1 MNPQLNPTYPDPYPA
16 PGAPVTGGARSP
28 LGAAAAPAAG
38 AEGGATVPPDT
49 SATNWLA
56 SLAGSRVSSRIS
68 RVRSGAAARWLGLGL
83 GLGLRT
89 GLGLGL
95 GFGLGFGLGLGFGF
109 G

>member
-1 MNPQLNPTYPDPYPA
+1 M
-16 PGAPVTGGARSP
+16 
-28 LGAAAAPAAG
+28 
-38 AEGGATVPPDT
+38 PPDT

-83 GLGLRT
+83 GLGLRVGFGFGF

-95 GFGLGFGLGLGFGF
+95 GFGFGFGF